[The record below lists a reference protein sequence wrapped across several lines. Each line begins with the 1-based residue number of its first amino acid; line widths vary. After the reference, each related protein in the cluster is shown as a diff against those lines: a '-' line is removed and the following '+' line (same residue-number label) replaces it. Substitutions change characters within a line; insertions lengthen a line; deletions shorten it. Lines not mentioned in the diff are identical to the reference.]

1 MQEEQLQDLS
11 QVKANYQ
18 VPAELQS
25 CHTAIVDGYIIEGH
39 VPAADID
46 RLLAEHPQIAGL
58 AVPGMPVGAPGMN
71 VQGMEP
77 EQYDVVT
84 FDKQGQTSIFASYPE
99 DEKP

>member
-1 MQEEQLQDLS
+1 VKEEQLQDLS

-77 EQYDVVT
+77 EQYDVIA
-84 FDKQGQTSIFASYPE
+84 FDKQGQTSIFASYPAG
-99 DEKP
+99 EKP